1 MDTTATSRVY
11 FATNSHVLTYVFTNR
26 ELVVCVT
33 DTNANRPSICSRDP
47 VILLMSKRREL
58 APLTRTRFSQ
68 LSDLFHAVARYA
80 TAIIRHADASPA
92 LLLFQR

>member
-68 LSDLFHAVARYA
+68 LSDLFHYA
-80 TAIIRHADASPA
+80 TAIIRDADASPA